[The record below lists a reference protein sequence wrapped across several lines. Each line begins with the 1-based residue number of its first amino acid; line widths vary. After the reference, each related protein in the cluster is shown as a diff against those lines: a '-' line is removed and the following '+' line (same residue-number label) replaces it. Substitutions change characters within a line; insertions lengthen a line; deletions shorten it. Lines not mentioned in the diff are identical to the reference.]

1 MVLNGIAKMAD
12 VLEIDTKN
20 LSKLKLRRIG
30 GIIYYKKVSLKRKVV
45 AVFRVIDIIIYV
57 RVFISNEGLIF
68 SICQFLFWN
77 EFICHRC

>member
-30 GIIYYKKVSLKRKVV
+30 GITYYKKVSLKRKVV

>member
-30 GIIYYKKVSLKRKVV
+30 GIVYYKKVSLKRKVV
-45 AVFRVIDIIIYV
+45 AVFRVTDIIIYV
-57 RVFISNEGLIF
+57 RVFISNEGVIF

>member
-57 RVFISNEGLIF
+57 RVFISNEGVIL

>member
-57 RVFISNEGLIF
+57 RVFISNEGVIF